1 MIKALEQI
9 RRMRGGAQS
18 HLMRCSDGN
27 YYVVKFQ
34 NNLQHRRILVNELL
48 GTRLASRLGL
58 PTAPVEVVEVGAEL
72 IRLTPE
78 LCIELPR
85 SRTQCAAGLQFGSR
99 YAGDPRQLTLHD
111 FLPDEKLREVENLHD
126 FAGMLVFD
134 KWACN
139 TNGRQTV
146 FFEEEARTSAG
157 TSGGATPPGA
167 AAAGLAPRLGQSEV
181 ARGTLAQGEGTREEV
196 REVAGRGRAYRT
208 VMIDQGFGFNAGEW
222 NFPDAPLRGLY
233 ARSRVYEGVT
243 GMVSFGPWL
252 ERLEK
257 GVRAEEFT
265 FVGDPMRIDYGY
277 RRNGTR
283 GFVQTLSVSRAP
295 GDVKSL
301 AYTVERIRNRLAASE
316 FTAVTDV
323 HLLAENERHQF
334 VRETLRDAGVEA
346 VPLEGLAVW
355 TAKMRPMIQ

>member
-18 HLMRCSDGN
+18 HLMRCSDGE

-34 NNLQHRRILVNELL
+34 NNPQHRRILVNELL

-85 SRTQCAAGLQFGSR
+85 SRTPCAAGLQFGSR
-99 YAGDPRQLTLHD
+99 YPGDPRQMALHD
-111 FLPDEKLREVENLHD
+111 FLPDEKLREVRNLHD

-134 KWACN
+134 KWVCN

-146 FFEEEARTSAG
+146 FFEEAARTSG
-157 TSGGATPPGA
+157 LTPGA
-167 AAAGLAPRLGQSEV
+167 AEAGLARVGRGEV
-181 ARGTLAQGEGTREEV
+181 ARGTLPRGGTQQEDVREE
-196 REVAGRGRAYRT
+196 AGRGRAYRT
-208 VMIDQGFGFNAGEW
+208 VMIDQGFCFNAGEW

-243 GMVSFGPWL
+243 GMDSFGPWL

-257 GVRAEEFT
+257 RVTEKVLAELAEEIPPAWYE
-265 FVGDPMRIDYGY
+265 DDYDAVLRLLEQLQ
-277 RRNGTR
+277 RRKPR
-283 GFVQTLSVSRAP
+283 VEELILSA
-295 GDVKSL
+295 KSS
-301 AYTVERIRNRLAASE
+301 NRQP
-316 FTAVTDV
+316 F
-323 HLLAENERHQF
+323 
-334 VRETLRDAGVEA
+334 AG
-346 VPLEGLAVW
+346 W
-355 TAKMRPMIQ
+355 R

>member
-1 MIKALEQI
+1 
-9 RRMRGGAQS
+9 MRGGAQS

-34 NNLQHRRILVNELL
+34 NNPQHRRILVNELL

-85 SRTQCAAGLQFGSR
+85 SRTPCAAGLQFGSR
-99 YAGDPRQLTLHD
+99 YPGDPRRVTLHD
-111 FLPDEKLREVENLHD
+111 FLPDEKLQAVENLHE

-134 KWACN
+134 KWVCN

-146 FFEEEARTSAG
+146 FFEEAERTS
-157 TSGGATPPGA
+157 GATPA
-167 AAAGLAPRLGQSEV
+167 TAGPEQQEV
-181 ARGTLAQGEGTREEV
+181 ARGTLPRGETPREE
-196 REVAGRGRAYRT
+196 AGRGRVYKT
-208 VMIDQGFGFNAGEW
+208 VMIDQGFCFNAGEW

-243 GMVSFGPWL
+243 GMDSFGPWL

-257 GVRAEEFT
+257 RITEKVLDELAQEIPPAWYEDDYDAVMRVLEQLHRRKKRVEELILSAKNSNRQP
-265 FVGDPMRIDYGY
+265 FVSWR
-277 RRNGTR
+277 
-283 GFVQTLSVSRAP
+283 
-295 GDVKSL
+295 
-301 AYTVERIRNRLAASE
+301 
-316 FTAVTDV
+316 
-323 HLLAENERHQF
+323 
-334 VRETLRDAGVEA
+334 
-346 VPLEGLAVW
+346 
-355 TAKMRPMIQ
+355 